1 MSASSKP
8 LRFVALVLTGVV
20 VGAVSWAVLMVGSLA
35 LGLLLETL
43 GPVIGR
49 EETMALILLVAV
61 GATFGAIFAWAS

>member
-1 MSASSKP
+1 MKLTAAI
-8 LRFVALVLTGVV
+8 RFVSFVLAGAT
-20 VGAVSWAVLMVGSLA
+20 VGAVSWALLMVGSLG
-35 LGLLLETL
+35 LGMLLETL